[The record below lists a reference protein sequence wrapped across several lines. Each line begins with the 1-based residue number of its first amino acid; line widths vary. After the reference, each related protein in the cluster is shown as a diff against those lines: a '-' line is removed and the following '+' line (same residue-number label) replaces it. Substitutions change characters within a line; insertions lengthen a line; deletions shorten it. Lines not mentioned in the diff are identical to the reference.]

1 LLLLHESEGVSSDR
15 LIDQLWD
22 AEPPGSGVAALR
34 VRVSQLRKALGRA
47 GDRLETNPAG
57 YLLRVGSGEL
67 DLDRFTRL
75 WGKPTARSRPWLP
88 RGSARRSRS
97 GGARRGPISHTQAL
111 PSSRSPASRSCGWWR
126 SSGGSRPTSSSAGT
140 ASSSAS

>member
-1 LLLLHESEGVSSDR
+1 MQFGILGSLEVTDDGGRVPVTGAGQRALLALLLLHANEVVSSDR

-97 GGARRGPISHTQAL
+97 GAARRWPISHTQAL
-111 PSSRSPASRSCGWWR
+111 PS
-126 SSGGSRPTSSSAGT
+126 
-140 ASSSAS
+140 